1 MGTNSTQEKGTLTT
15 LYATLAGGNSKVKM
29 VIVPQIQRDYA
40 QGRISASKIRNKFLN
55 ALFKAIDSPA
65 DECDPI
71 ELDFVYGSK
80 KEFNGF
86 IDFYPIDGQQRIT
99 TLYLLHLFL
108 GKRLGKDCTI
118 LKRFSYQ
125 TRDSSRQF
133 CEHLCKLEP
142 NIKTSYS
149 AYIKDKYWCTN
160 TWLSDP
166 TIAGMLVTLEDIY
179 QHYKNFSDEKLEV
192 VWQNL
197 IGNENKLGNIR
208 FYRLYLDEI
217 DTTDDLYIKMNSR
230 GKQLTDFEHFKSV
243 LESYTRSNGEFSLKV
258 DTSWTMLIWKYRDT
272 RNDENPDKYGQ
283 NGLDQRFLNIFKHYM
298 AIEATK
304 MDICTY
310 KQAYQYDELAL
321 AEMTFGKYESI
332 IGDFIKVMDY
342 LASYKDVSGYFDKFI
357 TLEECSSD
365 RVYIGDELGTA
376 KTDYLKACSESVD
389 NFSIRK
395 TLMLEAF
402 LEFARIQPEESETEE
417 YIDRFRIVRNLC
429 RNSKDDLRDDKMH
442 ILLRRV
448 DEIMRNKDLAVDE
461 RDFTIV
467 QKKQEVKKLKWL
479 SEAPENKKEEYRK
492 TLFCVENHGAL
503 YGNLKPLEI
512 EGETY
517 DLTMMSKFI
526 QVIPQS
532 LTDYDI
538 IERALLTIGDYSYRI
553 SDREHYGGKHKNN
566 WLNDIF
572 VNGNSNTPPILQG
585 LLKSGKVNSINDLD
599 GLIEAYVKES
609 KDSHVFTWRYYMI
622 VHRGMRHGESAK
634 YYRGNT
640 SDRYQYVMMNKTQ
653 FNGLHWNPFL
663 YCLSKKIAQSK
674 INDYGGALSLLKH
687 NVEIECFEN
696 YYKVSLSN
704 KSEYVIHIPQ
714 IEGVDSV
721 DRISLFDS
729 INECIDIPSF
739 IEVLR
744 VNIPEIQIES
754 NIVS

>member
-108 GKRLGKDCTI
+108 GKRLGKDCTF
-118 LKRFSYQ
+118 LERFSYQ

-149 AYIKDKYWCTN
+149 SYIKDKYWCTN

-197 IGNENKLGNIR
+197 IGNENKLGHIR
-208 FYRLYLDEI
+208 FYRLFLDEI

-298 AIEATK
+298 T
-304 MDICTY
+304 M
-310 KQAYQYDELAL
+310 
-321 AEMTFGKYESI
+321 FRH
-332 IGDFIKVMDY
+332 
-342 LASYKDVSGYFDKFI
+342 
-357 TLEECSSD
+357 CS
-365 RVYIGDELGTA
+365 
-376 KTDYLKACSESVD
+376 
-389 NFSIRK
+389 
-395 TLMLEAF
+395 
-402 LEFARIQPEESETEE
+402 
-417 YIDRFRIVRNLC
+417 
-429 RNSKDDLRDDKMH
+429 
-442 ILLRRV
+442 
-448 DEIMRNKDLAVDE
+448 
-461 RDFTIV
+461 
-467 QKKQEVKKLKWL
+467 
-479 SEAPENKKEEYRK
+479 
-492 TLFCVENHGAL
+492 
-503 YGNLKPLEI
+503 
-512 EGETY
+512 
-517 DLTMMSKFI
+517 
-526 QVIPQS
+526 QS
-532 LTDYDI
+532 LRVVWTMQ
-538 IERALLTIGDYSYRI
+538 L
-553 SDREHYGGKHKNN
+553 
-566 WLNDIF
+566 
-572 VNGNSNTPPILQG
+572 
-585 LLKSGKVNSINDLD
+585 
-599 GLIEAYVKES
+599 
-609 KDSHVFTWRYYMI
+609 
-622 VHRGMRHGESAK
+622 
-634 YYRGNT
+634 
-640 SDRYQYVMMNKTQ
+640 VM
-653 FNGLHWNPFL
+653 
-663 YCLSKKIAQSK
+663 
-674 INDYGGALSLLKH
+674 
-687 NVEIECFEN
+687 E
-696 YYKVSLSN
+696 
-704 KSEYVIHIPQ
+704 
-714 IEGVDSV
+714 
-721 DRISLFDS
+721 
-729 INECIDIPSF
+729 
-739 IEVLR
+739 
-744 VNIPEIQIES
+744 
-754 NIVS
+754 